1 MSDFKSKLR
10 NFLISNPAVRSA
22 RVYFE
27 NILRPIFTKIFIGI
41 FALSIVSLIFI
52 KIFKPDFL
60 EKSYQKIRA
69 KFFSKLISAYS
80 HPAQINISGNSRVTN
95 EQIIEVV
102 NQADLGD
109 SEMAMQNLI
118 DQIKTNLPWITKIVI
133 TRNLPGDLNITVSE
147 FVPFAIWHSE
157 DQKYLIDRDGNV
169 VPYEDSEE
177 FSSMMILS
185 GKGANTNVRSLFNI
199 LVIDPDLSKNVYSAT
214 WVGNRRWDIRFDSGL
229 LVKLPEKS
237 IAEAWQKL
245 IKINNL
251 PGSLNGLKIIDLRVS
266 DKIYLEYDD
275 SIIKELKSI

>member
-1 MSDFKSKLR
+1 MIQFKAKFD
-10 NFLISNPAVRSA
+10 NFLLSNRALRSI

-27 NILRPIFTKIFIGI
+27 KVLRPIFTKIFIGI
-41 FALSIVSLIFI
+41 PVLTIIVLVFLRF
-52 KIFKPDFL
+52 FKPDFL
-60 EKSYQKIRA
+60 DQSYQKIRA

-80 HPAQINISGNSRVTN
+80 HPSQINISGNSRVTN
-95 EQIIEVV
+95 EQIIEVI
-102 NQADLGD
+102 NQTDLSE

-118 DQIKTNLPWITKIVI
+118 DQIRSKLPWITKIVI

-147 FVPFAIWHSE
+147 FVPFAIWQSDNH
-157 DQKYLIDRDGNV
+157 KYLIDRDGNV
-169 VPYEDSEE
+169 VPYEESEE
-177 FSSMMILS
+177 LSSMMILS

-199 LVIDPDLSKNVYSAT
+199 LVIDPNLSKNVYSAT

-251 PGSLNGLKIIDLRVS
+251 PGSLNGLKIIDLRIS
-266 DKIYLEYDD
+266 DKVYLEYDD